1 MAACRQRLGWGAGG
15 AGQFFFGHAQ
25 HDLAGGIADIV
36 EPRPAT
42 DDLAL
47 AAFEQVVAEEGMAT
61 FLDAGNVVPF
71 RR

>member
-1 MAACRQRLGWGAGG
+1 VVNNRGTS
-15 AGQFFFGHAQ
+15 
-25 HDLAGGIADIV
+25 IV
-36 EPRPAT
+36 WDDKFAT

-61 FLDAGNVVPF
+61 FLDSGNVVPF

>member
-1 MAACRQRLGWGAGG
+1 MNNRGTS
-15 AGQFFFGHAQ
+15 
-25 HDLAGGIADIV
+25 IV
-36 EPRPAT
+36 WDDKFAT

-61 FLDAGNVVPF
+61 FLDSGNVVPF